1 MQRKMDN
8 AETSANNAQNNVST
22 NTAQRS
28 QTNILVQ
35 VRDILFLC
43 LAQWKWFVLSLVITL
58 GYAFWYL
65 KSTPKVYTC
74 TASIMLKLNDKTS
87 TTAERQ
93 LQEMGVDDA
102 SPSLTNE
109 MLLLTSSPLS
119 TEVVKRLD
127 LDVNYYHSGVLK
139 DDVAYGLDLP
149 VKVTFIG
156 LDDSETVSFHLSLH
170 ADGKCEVSNM
180 KRDGKTFSQT
190 FTTKLGDVA
199 KLPIGNVHIAPSA
212 FYSKGVGDELDV
224 VRTSKAAAVNRVRGG
239 LSVEV
244 QVKNSSV
251 LDIRYRDQSVER
263 ANDIL
268 NTLIVVYNEAWVNDR
283 NRMTLCT
290 NDFIKERLSVIE
302 NELGHFDQTISNYK
316 SRNLMP
322 DVSALGSQAM
332 SQSTA
337 ATEES
342 HQLGNQIYMARYIR
356 ANLLDERHNNQL
368 LPSNSGIGNT
378 SITSQIGEYNDL
390 LLKRNKYVANSSEQN
405 PIVMDLDANL
415 SVMRRAIIHTL
426 DNEIALLEA
435 QQVSAQSNKAEAN
448 AKIAANPKQAQFL
461 ISEERQQKVKE
472 TLYLFLLQKREENEM
487 SQAFTA
493 YNTKVVEPAHI
504 GGGATTPVD
513 SNVYMIA
520 FLVGLLVPAG
530 VIVLREISNT
540 TVRSRKDLET
550 LKAPF
555 VGEIPLSGK
564 PDKFSFMHRRKQHHH
579 GHKVVVEE
587 GSRNLINEA
596 FRIVRS
602 NLEFL
607 VSSEGRRQVIMLTS
621 MFPGSGKT
629 FISHNLALTMAVNGK
644 KTLVI
649 DLDMRHGSLS
659 QYFHSPKLGISN
671 YLGAQTEDYHSLV
684 ISEGSIDV
692 LPCGTI
698 PPNPTELLYSPRF
711 GALMEKLREEYD
723 YIFIDCPPSDMV
735 ADVSIISPHTDVTL
749 FVIRVGLFDRSLLPT
764 VEQWYETGKF
774 NNIAIL
780 LNGSL
785 SYSSYGAHRYGYY
798 GHYGYY
804 GSYGYYGNYYDV
816 EGKPSSN
823 GRE

>member
-1 MQRKMDN
+1 MQRKMDIAASTASN
-8 AETSANNAQNNVST
+8 VQSNTAANNASRN
-22 NTAQRS
+22 
-28 QTNILVQ
+28 QTNIMVQ
-35 VRDILFLC
+35 VRDIFFLC

-74 TASIMLKLNDKTS
+74 TASILLKQNDNS
-87 TTAERQ
+87 SSSAERQ

-119 TEVVKRLD
+119 KEVVNRLN
-127 LDVNYYHSGVLK
+127 LDVNYYHNGVLK
-139 DDVAYGLDLP
+139 DEVAYGLNLP
-149 VKVTFIG
+149 VTVTFSG
-156 LDDSETVSFHLSLH
+156 LDDSETASFHLSLH
-170 ADGKCEVSNM
+170 ADGQCEVSNM
-180 KRDGKTFSQT
+180 SRNGKTYDQT
-190 FTTKLGDVA
+190 LTTKLGNVA
-199 KLPIGNVHIAPSA
+199 KLPIGNVLIAPSE
-212 FYSKGVGDELDV
+212 FYSKGIGDELEV
-224 VRTSKAAAVNRVRGG
+224 VRISKNSAVNRVRGG

-251 LDIRYRDQSVER
+251 LDIRYRDQSIDR
-263 ANDIL
+263 ANDVL
-268 NTLIVVYNEAWVNDR
+268 NTLIVVYNEAWINDR
-283 NRMTLCT
+283 NRMTLST

-322 DVSALGSQAM
+322 DVEALGSQAM
-332 SQSTA
+332 TQSTA
-337 ATEES
+337 ATQES

-378 SITSQIGEYNDL
+378 SIQSQIGEYNDM

-493 YNTKVVEPAHI
+493 YNTKVVEPAHV

-513 SNVYMIA
+513 SNVMMIA

-530 VIVLREISNT
+530 VVVLREVVNT
-540 TVRSRKDLET
+540 TVRSRKELET
-550 LKAPF
+550 LNVPF
-555 VGEIPLSGK
+555 VGEIPLSGS
-564 PDKFSFMHRRKQHHH
+564 PEKFSILRRSKQKHH

-621 MFPGSGKT
+621 MYPGSGKT

-644 KTLVI
+644 KTIVI

-659 QYFHSPKLGISN
+659 QYFHSPKLGVSN
-671 YLGAQTEDYHSLV
+671 YLGAQTDDYRSLI
-684 ISEGSIDV
+684 ISEGNIDI

-711 GALMEKLREEYD
+711 EALINNLRKEYD

-735 ADVSIISPHTDVTL
+735 ADVSIITPHTDVTL

-764 VEQWYETGKF
+764 VEQWYESGKF
-774 NNIAIL
+774 KNLAIL
-780 LNGSL
+780 LNGST
-785 SYSSYGAHRYGYY
+785 SYSAYGSHRYGYY

-804 GSYGYYGNYYDV
+804 GKGYYSGYYTNDEKNNDETNV
-816 EGKPSSN
+816 
-823 GRE
+823 

>member
-1 MQRKMDN
+1 MDT
-8 AETSANNAQNNVST
+8 AETPASNVQGNNTTANRAP
-22 NTAQRS
+22 RS
-28 QTNILVQ
+28 QTNIMVQ

-43 LAQWKWFVLSLVITL
+43 LAQWKWFVLSLLITL
-58 GYAFWYL
+58 GYAYWYL

-74 TASIMLKLNDKTS
+74 TASILLKQNDKS
-87 TTAERQ
+87 SSTAERQ
-93 LQEMGVDDA
+93 LQELGVDDA

-119 TEVVKRLD
+119 KEVATRLN
-127 LDVNYYHSGVLK
+127 LDVNYYHNGVLK
-139 DDVAYGLDLP
+139 DDVAYGLNLP
-149 VKVTFIG
+149 VKVTFFG
-156 LDDSETVSFHLSLH
+156 LDDAETASFHLSLH
-170 ADGKCEVSNM
+170 ANGQCEVSNM
-180 KRDGKTFSQT
+180 MRNGKAYSQTLTAQLGKT
-190 FTTKLGDVA
+190 V
-199 KLPIGNVHIAPSA
+199 KLPIGKVTIAPSE
-212 FYSKGVGDELDV
+212 FYAKGTSDELDV
-224 VRTSKAAAVNRVRGG
+224 VRISKNSAVSRVRGG
-239 LSVEV
+239 LSVDV

-268 NTLIVVYNEAWVNDR
+268 NTLIVVYNEAWINDR

-302 NELGHFDQTISNYK
+302 GELGHFDRTISNYK

-337 ATEES
+337 ATQES
-342 HQLGNQIYMARYIR
+342 HALSNQIYMARYIR
-356 ANLLDERHNNQL
+356 TNLLDERHSNQL
-368 LPSNSGIGNT
+368 LPSNSGIGNS
-378 SITSQIGEYNDL
+378 SIQSQIGEYNDL

-435 QQVSAQSNKAEAN
+435 QQASARSNKAEAN

-472 TLYLFLLQKREENEM
+472 ALYTFLLQKREENEM

-493 YNTKVVEPAHI
+493 YNTKVVEPAHA

-513 SNVYMIA
+513 SSVLMMA
-520 FLVGLLVPAG
+520 FLIGLLVPAG
-530 VIVLREISNT
+530 VIILRELINT

-550 LKAPF
+550 LNVPF

-564 PDKFSFMHRRKQHHH
+564 PEKLSFLRRRKQKHH
-579 GHKVVVEE
+579 GHKVVVEA

-659 QYFHSPKLGISN
+659 QYIHSPKKGVSN
-671 YLGAQTEDYHSLV
+671 YLGAQTDDYRSLIV
-684 ISEGSIDV
+684 NSGAVDI

-711 GALMEKLREEYD
+711 GALIDKLREEYD

-735 ADVSIISPHTDVTL
+735 ADVSIITPHADVTL
-749 FVIRVGLFDRSLLPT
+749 FVIRVGLFDRSLLPN
-764 VEQWYETGKF
+764 VEQWYETGKYK
-774 NNIAIL
+774 NLAIL
-780 LNGSL
+780 LNGST
-785 SYSSYGAHRYGYY
+785 SYSSYGNRRYGYY

-804 GSYGYYGNYYDV
+804 GKGYYSGYYTD
-816 EGKPSSN
+816 EKNSDS